1 MAYKG
6 RFAANKKKGSA
17 KKIVLITISVFLV
30 LVIGIGIAAVS
41 YWYKTL
47 GQINQVDDVQNTM
60 SSEEQQQA
68 LEQFEQEFGMTE
80 PVDATDPTDALVENP
95 DEYIDNTPNI
105 INILLV
111 GQDMRP
117 GQTWKLSDSMILCTV
132 NLEKKTLVM
141 TSFLRDMYVKLPN
154 YDGYVCGYNRIN
166 CAYSLGW
173 VKNGTRGSMEMLN
186 MCLLENFGIQV
197 DHNVE
202 VDFTGFEQIV
212 DAMGGVDIH
221 LESYEAGHLNNN
233 NGWALKSGVN
243 HLDGEQ
249 ALAYARIRKID
260 NDFYRTNRQR
270 TVINAL
276 LDKCRSLSIPE
287 LNNLLNTVLPMITT
301 NMDSN
306 QITSYALKILPILPE
321 LQVVSQAIPAEGTYH
336 YANKGTEEAPLDV
349 IVPDLEANRE
359 ILRQTIGG

>member
-6 RFAANKKKGSA
+6 RFAAKKKKGGA
-17 KKIVLITISVFLV
+17 KKAVLITISVFLV
-30 LVIGIGIAAVS
+30 LVIGIGIAGVS

-47 GQINQVDDVQNTM
+47 GQINQAEGLESTM
-60 SSEEQQQA
+60 STEEQQQV
-68 LEQFEQEFGMTE
+68 LDQFEQEFGMTQ
-80 PVDATDPTDALVENP
+80 PVDDTEPTDALIENEE
-95 DEYIDNTPNI
+95 DYISNTPKI
-105 INILLV
+105 INVLLV

-132 NLEKKTLVM
+132 NLETKTLVM

-186 MCLLENFGIQV
+186 MCLLENFGVQV
-197 DHNVE
+197 DHYIE
-202 VDFTGFEQIV
+202 VDFSGFAQIV
-212 DAMGGVDIH
+212 DAMGGVDIE
-221 LESYEAGHLNNN
+221 LKGFEASHLNDWY
-233 NGWALKSGVN
+233 GWALKAGEN
-243 HLDGEQ
+243 HLNGEQ
-249 ALAYARIRKID
+249 ALGYARIRKTD

-306 QITSYALKILPILPE
+306 QITSYALEVLPILPE
-321 LQVVSQAIPAEGTYH
+321 LQVISQAIPAEGTYR

>member
-6 RFAANKKKGSA
+6 HFAAKKKKTGL
-17 KKIVLITISVFLV
+17 KKTLLITISVFLV
-30 LVIGIGIAAVS
+30 LVIGVGIAAVS

-47 GQINQVDDVQNTM
+47 GQINQAEGLESTL
-60 SSEEQQQA
+60 SKEEQEQVMQ
-68 LEQFEQEFGMTE
+68 QFEQEFGMTE
-80 PVDATDPTDALVENP
+80 PVDATDPTDVLVENP
-95 DEYIDNTPNI
+95 EDYISNTPNV

-111 GQDMRP
+111 GQDQRP

-141 TSFLRDMYVKLPN
+141 TSFLRDMYVKLPD

-186 MCLLENFGIQV
+186 MCLLENFGVQV

-202 VDFTGFEQIV
+202 VDFAGFEQIV
-212 DAMGGVDIH
+212 DAMGGVDIE
-221 LESYEAGHLNNN
+221 LEGFEANHLNNKY
-233 NGWALKSGVN
+233 GWSLKSGVN
-243 HLDGEQ
+243 HLNGEE
-249 ALAYARIRKID
+249 ALGYARIRKTD

-270 TVINAL
+270 TVLNAL

-301 NMDSN
+301 DMNSN
-306 QITSYALKILPILPE
+306 QITSYALEILPILAD
-321 LQVVSQAIPAEGTYH
+321 LQVTTQAIPAEGTYR
-336 YANKGTEEAPLDV
+336 YANKGTEENPLDV